1 MSPVTLRRP
10 RSLAK
15 HLLFALTVVLAAAT
29 LAVVAS
35 GGNSKSYADGANSPP
50 ECIEADNDNVI
61 GSVSPTDAAAGVTVP
76 AGNVVLGVCIKAGEP
91 HSGPLGNG
99 TFGPGPA
106 FAPDGCFEVSGVGT
120 QTVTV
125 EDIGDCPAAGLSHI
139 DVIFGP
145 PPPNGTTPPN
155 GTAPP
160 NGTVPPPEVKQPP
173 APKVTPQAP
182 APVVAA
188 ARFTG

>member
-1 MSPVTLRRP
+1 MRPVTRRRP

-15 HLLFALTVVLAAAT
+15 YMLFGLTVVLAAAT

-35 GGNSKSYADGANSPP
+35 ADNSKLYADGAGSPP
-50 ECIEADNDNVI
+50 ACDDGPNVE
-61 GSVSPTDAAAGVTVP
+61 GSVTGTDDSASFDVG
-76 AGNVVLGVCIKAGEP
+76 AGNVVTGVCIKSGSTGG

-99 TFGPGPA
+99 SYSGTFGP
-106 FAPDGCFEVSGVGT
+106 DGCYVVTGVGT
-120 QTVTV
+120 QEVTVTR
-125 EDIGDCPAAGLSHI
+125 IGSGPECQAISHI
-139 DVIFGP
+139 DVLFGP
-145 PPPNGTTPPN
+145 PPPN

-173 APKVTPQAP
+173 APQAPARPSAP
-182 APVVAA
+182 APVVAG